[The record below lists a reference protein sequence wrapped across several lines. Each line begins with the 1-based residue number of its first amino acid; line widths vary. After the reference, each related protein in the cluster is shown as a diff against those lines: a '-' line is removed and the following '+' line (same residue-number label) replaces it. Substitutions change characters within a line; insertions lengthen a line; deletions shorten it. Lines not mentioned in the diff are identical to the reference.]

1 MFLNLFG
8 NVENTKELY
17 AMSDLS
23 VNTSIKEGIAL
34 TSYESLAMGV
44 PVVSS
49 DVGGQK
55 ELITE
60 DVGVIVPCIQDEEQI
75 KDYNYSDEEVE
86 NYVNAIN
93 KVISKLNVY
102 KNNCRKRI
110 LEDFTTKK
118 MIDNMNAELT
128 KIVKK
133 PNEEK
138 IMNGNLLN
146 ENIDILKEMISTY
159 FISSKQEYEWLV
171 DEFNIKNVHKNVKF
185 EKKCSKI
192 NYYEHTLEYKIKH
205 PIVVV
210 LRKLGIYNK
219 IRKMLNLEYNN

>member
-1 MFLNLFG
+1 MFG
-8 NVENTKELY
+8 NVEDTKEIY
-17 AMSDLS
+17 EIGDLS

-49 DVGGQK
+49 NVGGQK
-55 ELITE
+55 ELITD

-75 KDYNYSDEEVE
+75 KDYNYSEEEVQ

-102 KNNCRKRI
+102 KANCRKRI
-110 LEDFTTKK
+110 LENFTTSK
-118 MIDNMNAELT
+118 MINDIDTEFT
-128 KIVKK
+128 EIVEK

-138 IMNGNLLN
+138 VMNGKLLS
-146 ENIDILKEMISTY
+146 ENIGILKEMVSTY

-171 DEFNIKNVHKNVKF
+171 DEFNIKNIHKNETY
-185 EKKCSKI
+185 EKKTKGKI
-192 NYYEHTLEYKIKH
+192 PYEHTIEYKIKH

-210 LRKLGIYNK
+210 LRGIGVYD
-219 IRKMLNLEYNN
+219 KMREMLRMEYS